1 MKKKRSMKKFI
12 SILVGV
18 WALCSVISCGPMD
31 ETYKDFIKDGPIMY
45 LTRLST
51 DSIVVRN
58 GWERVEVSFPI
69 ITDGRSSKV
78 VLAMNQEDT
87 LKYDL
92 VKDGRTNV
100 FLNNMREG
108 SVIFSAWLED
118 EEGNKSLAT
127 DFTGNV
133 YGEQYKNYLLNRS
146 IVSKIMNNGNLIIK
160 YVTLLDSTVV
170 ASRLTWNNNG
180 VQTTKVS
187 FYNES
192 ERDTLNNFQGN
203 TFTME
208 TLHVPD
214 KNVLD
219 SIWSKPVTYTK

>member
-1 MKKKRSMKKFI
+1 MKKFI
-12 SILVGV
+12 VILTSV
-18 WALCSVISCGPMD
+18 WMLCTMIACGPMD
-31 ETYKDFIKDGPIMY
+31 ETYKNFIKDGPIMY
-45 LTRLST
+45 LTRLAS

-58 GWERVEVSFPI
+58 GWERVEISFPL

-78 VLAMNQEDT
+78 VISMNQEDT

-92 VKDGRTNV
+92 VKNGRTNI
-100 FLNNMREG
+100 FLDNMREG

-118 EEGNKSLAT
+118 EEGNKSLST
-127 DFTGNV
+127 DFTGMI
-133 YGEQYKNYLLNRS
+133 YGTQYKNYLLNRS
-146 IVSKIMNNGNLIIK
+146 IVSKTMKDGNLILK
-160 YVTLLDSTVV
+160 YATLLDSTIV

-180 VQTTKVS
+180 IEVTKVS
-187 FYNES
+187 FYSES
-192 ERDTLNNFQGN
+192 ERDTLYNFKGD

-219 SIWSKPVTYTK
+219 SIWSKPITYTK